1 MRGNCKSKSKC
12 NSNNN
17 TCECQKVKKI
27 NCNCV
32 NTSTNYE
39 KCEAITEQSREL
51 YEQALCY
58 NKKIEKYATMAAQAE
73 CRAKQL
79 EEEAKAAW
87 CEYRQ
92 FIQQANQA
100 SNQAEELMK
109 ASCCLLQEAQEC
121 YSNLNNSNNSN
132 SCNNY
137 NSCNCGC
144 SCNCSCDCDC

>member
-1 MRGNCKSKSKC
+1 MRGKCKSKCSNKCESQNSK
-12 NSNNN
+12 N
-17 TCECQKVKKI
+17 V
-27 NCNCV
+27 NCNCIKS
-32 NTSTNYE
+32 STNYE

-121 YSNLNNSNNSN
+121 FSNLNNTSNNS
-132 SCNNY
+132 

-144 SCNCSCDCDC
+144 SCSCNFNFDC